1 MDVAGSEPQA
11 STGSE
16 DWSADAIEQ
25 AYRSALAAAEAI
37 DDTLPDGAT
46 VDSDVEFAA
55 AATATAAPTEE
66 PSAPDVT
73 PAQVVEALLFVG
85 GPPLTGK
92 RLADLVG
99 SAVTHESIDE
109 VIEGLSRRYE
119 FEGRPYEIVFGEGG
133 YRMQLRAAFQR
144 VGDRVHGYGP
154 KEIKLSQDALEILA
168 LVAYR
173 QPISKEQLDE
183 CGKSN
188 WTGIVRQLLRREL
201 IGLNRETEDV
211 TYHTTP
217 RFLQVFGL
225 GSLNDLPHPEDLD
238 YR

>member
-1 MDVAGSEPQA
+1 
-11 STGSE
+11 
-16 DWSADAIEQ
+16 
-25 AYRSALAAAEAI
+25 
-37 DDTLPDGAT
+37 
-46 VDSDVEFAA
+46 
-55 AATATAAPTEE
+55 
-66 PSAPDVT
+66 
-73 PAQVVEALLFVG
+73 
-85 GPPLTGK
+85 
-92 RLADLVG
+92 
-99 SAVTHESIDE
+99 
-109 VIEGLSRRYE
+109 
-119 FEGRPYEIVFGEGG
+119 
-133 YRMQLRAAFQR
+133 MQLRAAFQR
-144 VGDRVHGYGP
+144 VSDRVHGYGP
-154 KEIKLSQDALEILA
+154 KEVKLSQDALEILA

-211 TYHTTP
+211 TYHTTS